1 MCGVAAVSI
10 GVILLGGDLEGAE
23 WKVVLSAIAVAV
35 FSLAGLA
42 AIAAFGREPRWMGP
56 AGLALAGLGL
66 VVWEA
71 YVWFGGPDSDSMLRI
86 AMVAALLSA
95 SVTHANLLLADPDR
109 DDPAAGLLAATLV
122 VNGGLTGVLVVGILI
137 DSFLGSEIFPKVFG
151 VLAVLLGLGTLVV
164 PVMRRI
170 RADGAE
176 SAAAGYET
184 FTSAQ
189 GAGWLELSY
198 RGQTVLFEVEHD
210 EGDSAEPTIRAW
222 TFDGNEERPIPLDQR
237 RAGRRCPYR
246 HGPGSPADHPRNRR
260 SPELT
265 RSPIDYPR
273 VILVIETGGVR
284 DWPSLGAVWM
294 ARTMSMPAMTWP
306 KAAKPCPST
315 LRRPPKSSS
324 G

>member
-1 MCGVAAVSI
+1 MITGPSNDAALSLPAGFDSHAAGRVPLRIAIAAMCGVAAVSI

-222 TFDGNEERPIPLDQR
+222 TFDGNEERPILLDQDEPVGDAHTAMG
-237 RAGRRCPYR
+237 RAVQQI
-246 HGPGSPADHPRNRR
+246 
-260 SPELT
+260 T
-265 RSPIDYPR
+265 RAID
-273 VILVIETGGVR
+273 
-284 DWPSLGAVWM
+284 
-294 ARTMSMPAMTWP
+294 
-306 KAAKPCPST
+306 AA
-315 LRRPPKSSS
+315 LN
-324 G
+324 

>member
-71 YVWFGGPDSDSMLRI
+71 YVWFGGPDSDFMLR
-86 AMVAALLSA
+86 AAVVAALLSA

-222 TFDGNEERPIPLDQR
+222 TVAEGQERPLPLDNDESADDVHAAIGRAVQR
-237 RAGRRCPYR
+237 ITQA
-246 HGPGSPADHPRNRR
+246 
-260 SPELT
+260 
-265 RSPIDYPR
+265 IDA
-273 VILVIETGGVR
+273 
-284 DWPSLGAVWM
+284 SQ
-294 ARTMSMPAMTWP
+294 S
-306 KAAKPCPST
+306 
-315 LRRPPKSSS
+315 
-324 G
+324 